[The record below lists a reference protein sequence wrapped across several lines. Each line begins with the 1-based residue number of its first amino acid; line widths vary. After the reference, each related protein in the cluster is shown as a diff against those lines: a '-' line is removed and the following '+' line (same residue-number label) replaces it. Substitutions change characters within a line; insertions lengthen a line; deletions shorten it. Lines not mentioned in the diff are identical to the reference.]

1 MVNQKLAISIYQLF
15 DKKLNFFHDFCGRN
29 KPLKASRQK
38 FCFVCCSCLFVC
50 LFVCM
55 LFPDGKKVIAC
66 EPQTYFRSS
75 LLSLR
80 KITFTEIDLPVGFAG
95 VIFRRERSDNRKYV
109 CVLKLLRSKK
119 KEIKVIIVSGEKR
132 RALFSP
138 RIC

>member
-1 MVNQKLAISIYQLF
+1 
-15 DKKLNFFHDFCGRN
+15 
-29 KPLKASRQK
+29 
-38 FCFVCCSCLFVC
+38 
-50 LFVCM
+50 M

-75 LLSLR
+75 LLSHR
-80 KITFTEIDLPVGFAG
+80 KITFTEIDLPLGFAG

-109 CVLKLLRSKK
+109 CASQATKVKK

-138 RIC
+138 RIV

>member
-15 DKKLNFFHDFCGRN
+15 DKKLNFVHDFCGRN

-38 FCFVCCSCLFVC
+38 FCFVCSSC

-109 CVLKLLRSKK
+109 CGSQATKFK
-119 KEIKVIIVSGEKR
+119 EKR
-132 RALFSP
+132 NESNNSLRREKA
-138 RIC
+138 RIV

>member
-29 KPLKASRQK
+29 KHLKASRQK

-109 CVLKLLRSKK
+109 CGSQAT
-119 KEIKVIIVSGEKR
+119 KVKEKR
-132 RALFSP
+132 NKSNNSFSREKA
-138 RIC
+138 RIV